1 MSHRAL
7 HRTRGITLVEVMIV
21 SVIFSAMIIASMTAF
36 SNTVDYD
43 KRLKD
48 SRAAEIGS
56 YDFEAKLAGII
67 RQATLSTGADDPNSY
82 FIGSDGPVL
91 EGDPGSDANTLTFS
105 VVGTRL
111 PYSTLGFQDEFESGN
126 ETLGPQGGVAE
137 VTISMTPTCDPGG
150 RSGLF
155 IREQR
160 PADGDPSQGGEERL
174 LEEGME
180 EFSLEFFDGI
190 DWITSW
196 DTRSQTTRRL
206 PAAVRI
212 TYRKV
217 GFNDLRTLTVR
228 LPNSDVTPDNPLE
241 ETTG

>member
-1 MSHRAL
+1 M
-7 HRTRGITLVEVMIV
+7 RTRRGITLVEILLV
-21 SVIFSAMIIASMTAF
+21 SVIFTAMILAAMNALTSAA
-36 SNTVDYD
+36 NYD
-43 KRLKD
+43 QRLKD
-48 SRAAEIGS
+48 SRTAEIGA
-56 YDFEAKLAGII
+56 YDFESRLAGVI

-82 FIGSDGPVL
+82 FIASDGPVL

-105 VVGTRL
+105 AVGTRL
-111 PYSTLGFQDEFESGN
+111 PYAALSSTEDFETAN

-137 VTISMTPTCDPGG
+137 VTLSLTPTGDAGG

-155 IREQR
+155 LREQR
-160 PADGDPSQGGEERL
+160 PADGDPSQGGFERL
-174 LEEGME
+174 LEPDIE

-196 DTRSQTTRRL
+196 DTRAQTTRRL

-212 TYRKV
+212 TYRKS
-217 GFNDLRTLTVR
+217 GDDNLRTLTVR
-228 LPNSDVTPDNPLE
+228 LPNSDVTQDNPLE